1 MAQKITKESI
11 TTNYKNSG
19 VNLRFDDELDLKLK
33 QYIYLNDNKPNRQN
47 YIIDLI
53 EKDLKGLVLD
63 NTFIELD
70 KPLYFNKRTLKETG
84 VVKTTNVLYD
94 NDLEETIIIE
104 KTPNNLDV
112 YNHECRSYCY
122 GDTSSIHAGVYII
135 PNLDGSDDYYLNFLY
150 DSDKKTITIRL
161 FQDIDTYFNNNDKNQ
176 LKIKEKLLSRVKEI
190 KTNYKNGK
198 FNNSNDV
205 QDFCIMYNYLSRK
218 KLKEKLEKKI
228 PVTINSKFKD
238 DEKKNLFEYSLKVIL
253 FKDF

>member
-19 VNLRFDDELDLKLK
+19 VNLKFDDELDLKLK

-94 NDLEETIIIE
+94 NDLEETIVIE
-104 KTPNNLDV
+104 K
-112 YNHECRSYCY
+112 
-122 GDTSSIHAGVYII
+122 
-135 PNLDGSDDYYLNFLY
+135 
-150 DSDKKTITIRL
+150 
-161 FQDIDTYFNNNDKNQ
+161 
-176 LKIKEKLLSRVKEI
+176 
-190 KTNYKNGK
+190 
-198 FNNSNDV
+198 
-205 QDFCIMYNYLSRK
+205 
-218 KLKEKLEKKI
+218 
-228 PVTINSKFKD
+228 
-238 DEKKNLFEYSLKVIL
+238 
-253 FKDF
+253 